1 MAAGRMDQTIVIRE
15 PNPTKTESGFTKIEY
30 TDSEPVWA
38 HVEYADSV
46 LDGLVDDV
54 QVRDALNIRVRI
66 RYNPDI
72 ATEWLVRYRER
83 DWNVISV
90 QHMGIRDETHLR
102 CRTGIVK
109 N

>member
-1 MAAGRMDQTIVIRE
+1 MAAGMMDQTIVIRQ
-15 PNPTKTESGFTKIEY
+15 PITTTTASGFTKIEY
-30 TDSEPVWA
+30 TDLEPVWA
-38 HVEYADSV
+38 NVEFADSV

-72 ATEWLVRYRER
+72 ATEWRVRYRGQE
-83 DWNVISV
+83 WQVISV
-90 QHMGIRDETHLR
+90 QHMGIQDETLLR
-102 CRTGIVK
+102 CRTGIVH